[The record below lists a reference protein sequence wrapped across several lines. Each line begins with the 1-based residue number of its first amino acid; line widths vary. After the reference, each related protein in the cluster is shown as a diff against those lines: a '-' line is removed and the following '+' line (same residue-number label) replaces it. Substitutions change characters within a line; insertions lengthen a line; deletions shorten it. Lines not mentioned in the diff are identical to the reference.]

1 MTQTQYPFYS
11 VVTFGSPT
19 THIGSFY
26 RTAEAA
32 CRVADRAKGTGSCTT
47 ARVVGCSTRR
57 AARDADISLTWCARQ
72 TVYQASPPDRYPGA
86 PAGVPQ

>member
-1 MTQTQYPFYS
+1 MTQTHYPFYS

-26 RTAEAA
+26 RTAEVAA
-32 CRVADRAKGTGSCTT
+32 KVADKAMGTGSCTA

-57 AARDADISLTWCARQ
+57 AAREADISLTWCARQ
-72 TVYQASPPDRYPGA
+72 TVYQA
-86 PAGVPQ
+86 